1 MTLQISLSA
10 IETEKLSVLLKR
22 HNEGLPYKE
31 QITFQELAEEILID
45 GIWQRYSKEG
55 R

>member
-22 HNEGLPYKE
+22 HNEGLTYKE
-31 QITFQELAEEILID
+31 QLTYQELAEKILID
-45 GIWQRYSKEG
+45 AIWQRYSEG